1 MRLVLQPHALKRQK
15 DDYLQYMHTR
25 CTLKNNLFVHRCSPC
40 SCAGAD
46 EWRSVTWSLAMKH
59 VTRTTTN
66 PNVYKYQHLFNKIMV
81 RPCSRTRHYFTTN
94 LFFFGF
100 FPSLFVNTARFWY
113 FHLTVHAKLWFAMSY
128 FRVSG
133 TVTTG
138 IQHCFSLNIATLVF
152 ALSGCDDIV
161 LVKHCQVP
169 FT

>member
-1 MRLVLQPHALKRQK
+1 MIICNTCTLSALSKTTYLSTVVRLVRVRVQ
-15 DDYLQYMHTR
+15 T
-25 CTLKNNLFVHRCSPC
+25 
-40 SCAGAD
+40 
-46 EWRSVTWSLAMKH
+46 SVTWSLVMKH

-100 FPSLFVNTARFWY
+100 FPSLFVNTARFWC
-113 FHLTVHAKLWFAMSY
+113 FHLSVHAKLWFAMSY

-138 IQHCFSLNIATLVF
+138 IQHCFTLNIATLVL
-152 ALSGCDDIV
+152 ALSGCDDIL
-161 LVKHCQVP
+161 LVKHCQVL